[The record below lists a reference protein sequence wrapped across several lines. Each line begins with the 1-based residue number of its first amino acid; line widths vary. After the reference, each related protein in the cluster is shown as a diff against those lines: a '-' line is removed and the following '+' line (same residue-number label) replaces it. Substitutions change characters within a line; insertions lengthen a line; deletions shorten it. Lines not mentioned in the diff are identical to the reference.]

1 MSCNDVSSIKKEM
14 KHQKCLKIALD
25 CETAMSLWRM
35 LASLFGS
42 LIS

>member
-1 MSCNDVSSIKKEM
+1 MSCNDVSSIKGEM
-14 KHQKCLKIALD
+14 KHRKCLKIVLD
-25 CETAMSLWRM
+25 CEAALSLWRV